1 MFLSNSSFGDVE
13 GDQDL
18 EVPKPVVK
26 RSQGTIKFV
35 LGSVGKI
42 SKFAKNWEPRDMNE
56 ET

>member
-42 SKFAKNWEPRDMNE
+42 SKFAKNWERKHN
-56 ET
+56 